1 VRAKGYIFKM
11 IGTFFLLLSL
21 LCSAGRATDTNATCS
36 KDMAVTSTHVAAS
49 GLGGILKDVT
59 EVKQRIALIRS
70 FIDPIRFY
78 DDHSG
83 YFYVYDYHCVN
94 IAHATQK
101 DLQGKNLT
109 DYKDS
114 KGKFV
119 IRELA
124 AAAKK
129 GGGFVEYY
137 WVKPGEKG
145 EKKKIGYVAP
155 IPQTD
160 YFIGTGVYTP

>member
-1 VRAKGYIFKM
+1 MKRM
-11 IGTFFLLLSL
+11 ISVCATMAIAFTYVLFL
-21 LCSAGRATDTNATCS
+21 ATAVTAADSDVTCS
-36 KDMAVTSTHVAAS
+36 KEIAVATTRSVAS
-49 GLGGILKDVT
+49 GLGAILKANKNAK
-59 EVKQRIALIRS
+59 ERIALIRS

-78 DDHSG
+78 ADQSG
-83 YFYVYDYHCVN
+83 YFYVYDDKCVN

-101 DLQGKNLT
+101 NLVGKNLT

-124 AAAKK
+124 AAAKQ

-137 WVKPGEKG
+137 WVKPGETE
-145 EKKKIGYVAP
+145 EKLKIGYVVP
-155 IPQTD
+155 IPHTN
-160 YFIGTGVYTP
+160 YFIGTGVYAP